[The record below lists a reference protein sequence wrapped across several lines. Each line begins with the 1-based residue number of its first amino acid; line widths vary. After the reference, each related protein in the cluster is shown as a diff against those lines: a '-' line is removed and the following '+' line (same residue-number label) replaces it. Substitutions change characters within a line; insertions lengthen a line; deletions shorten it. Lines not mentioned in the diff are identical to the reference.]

1 MFTTT
6 ASITIDQL
14 LVQSD
19 LEELARLCQQIDK
32 TCRIMYEL
40 SQHRPDLAAEQEA
53 LRSGLLNERRA
64 GLRDLVQQFGATST
78 RLCK

>member
-6 ASITIDQL
+6 ANITIDQL

-40 SQHRPDLAAEQEA
+40 SQPRPGLAAEQAA

-64 GLRDLVQQFGATST
+64 GLRDLVQQFGTTST